1 MAQAA
6 VAEPEID
13 QTLPPQNGD
22 LEPESKGKHPGGRP
36 KAPHTGKEAELAE
49 EEFFELIASFQPGD
63 WDKYTI
69 YIWRTDPW
77 FDNTNGGRDPK
88 YIQKEMRAIDRQ
100 NLKEDYGSGTY
111 RLDLIRSGLKN
122 DRTVTR
128 TYSTILDEKFPPAL
142 PPGDWLDLPKNK
154 KWMAWRPL
162 VEQRWADKTKN
173 LGARATQPTDVE
185 SMIRLMERRN
195 GGDSRDQLSAA
206 FVGIIPKLLE
216 QQNSAQDPNKVITA
230 LKEAKEFMTP
240 PPAPPD
246 PNSGLLGTLLQLVL
260 KREPD
265 PMLAMVMQQLTA
277 AQAQVADL
285 MKQLISNRVEQT
297 KQPSPMEQVSQ
308 MAEIMTK
315 VAGIIPQPN
324 NLEPWQQVLVETVPK
339 ATDMVEKLVT
349 MSAMRNRAP
358 IPGQRPPV
366 GQPITQAAPVGQPV
380 VTAPPAQVNVG
391 TPPPQ
396 TAPPQPATEAIPEM
410 DIMTKTLFVAI
421 ADNAAAALKLGMP
434 GDEFAERVCDNFG
447 ARTYDSFI
455 EGNLKETLLP
465 IFQSIPEAWQL
476 LQPFE
481 GLLPKFL
488 EEFYAYANDE
498 EDIGT
503 TDAEPPKAAPPPT
516 PKKPRS
522 KKVAAGGEK

>member
-1 MAQAA
+1 MAQSA

-13 QTLPPQNGD
+13 QE
-22 LEPESKGKHPGGRP
+22 LEPEIGEQEAEPSGKHPGGRP
-36 KAPHTGKEAELAE
+36 KAPHTGKERTIPE
-49 EEFFELIASFQPGD
+49 EDFFALIAGFTPDEWQ
-63 WDKYTI
+63 KYTI

-88 YIQKEMRAIDRQ
+88 FIQKETQAIDLQ
-100 NLKEDYGSGTY
+100 NLKDNYGSGSY
-111 RLDLIRSGLKN
+111 RLDLNRFGLKN
-122 DRTVTR
+122 DRTVSR
-128 TYSTILDEKFPPAL
+128 TYCTVLDEKFPPAL

-154 KWMAWRPL
+154 KWLAWRPL
-162 VEQRWADKTKN
+162 VEQRWAEKTKG
-173 LGARATQPTDVE
+173 LAARANPQPDVE
-185 SMIRLMERRN
+185 SMLKFMDRRN
-195 GGDSRDQLSAA
+195 GSDSRDQLSAA

-265 PMLAMVMQQLTA
+265 PMLALVMQQLTA
-277 AQAQVADL
+277 AQAQVAEL
-285 MKQLISNRVEQT
+285 MKQLINNRVEQT

-315 VAGIIPQPN
+315 VAGIMPQPS
-324 NLEPWQQVLVETVPK
+324 NLEPWQQILVETVPK

-349 MSAMRNRAP
+349 MNTMNRRMP
-358 IPGQRPPV
+358 MPGQRPPV
-366 GQPITQAAPVGQPV
+366 GQVPPQPPQV
-380 VTAPPAQVNVG
+380 VTASPAQVNVG

-396 TAPPQPATEAIPEM
+396 TAPPQPAQEVLPEM

-455 EGNLKETLLP
+455 EGNPKETLLP

-481 GLLPKFL
+481 VALPKFL
-488 EEFYAYANDE
+488 EEFYAF
-498 EDIGT
+498 
-503 TDAEPPKAAPPPT
+503 AEPA
-516 PKKPRS
+516 
-522 KKVAAGGEK
+522 